1 MFKRIF
7 KKKKNLTLRHHLV
20 ASSHSKSVIAEQYRT
35 VRTNIEYSAID
46 KDIKSILV
54 TSATPGDGKS
64 TTSCNLAIVFAQQ
77 GKKVLLVDTD
87 LRKPTVHKKFCV
99 HNHIGLSSVLTKKH
113 ALTDAIIETSI
124 ENLSILTSGPIPPN
138 PAELLTSKSMEH
150 LLEMLGQEFDLIIL
164 DTPPVLAVS
173 DAQILS
179 KHVDGVVLVVSYG
192 KTETEQGK
200 KAKQLLVS
208 SNAPLLGVV
217 LNNKKQ
223 EKNDYYYYYGHD
235 EKAI

>member
-1 MFKRIF
+1 MFKKLF
-7 KKKKNLTLRHHLV
+7 KKKKKKPLRHHLV
-20 ASSHSKSVIAEQYRT
+20 ADSHSKSVYAEQYRT

-46 KDIKSILV
+46 TDLKSILV

-87 LRKPTVHKKFCV
+87 LRKPTVHQKFHV
-99 HNHIGLSSVLTKKH
+99 HNHMGLSSVLTKKQ
-113 ALTDAIIETSI
+113 TIDEAIIDTPI
-124 ENLSILTSGPIPPN
+124 KNLSILTSGPIPPN
-138 PAELLTSKSMEH
+138 PAELLTSKAMKN
-150 LLEMLGQEFDLIIL
+150 LLEMLYQEFDVVIL
-164 DTPPVLAVS
+164 DTPPVLAVA

-179 KHVDGVVLVVSYG
+179 KHVDGVILVVSSG

-217 LNNKKQ
+217 LNNKEQ
-223 EKNDYYYYYGHD
+223 EKNDHYYYYG
-235 EKAI
+235 A